1 MNYYGTQ
8 VNNLIEELRRLPGI
22 GGKSAQRLAFHIINM
37 PQEHVEHLAE
47 VLVSARKNIRY
58 CKCCCTLTDGELCP
72 ICASDK
78 RDHSTIMVVEHTK
91 DLAAYEK
98 TGQYNGVYH
107 VLQGTLVPSLGKG
120 PDDIRFKELMER
132 LDTTPVKEL
141 ILATNSSLDGEA
153 TAMYITKKVKP
164 RGIRITRIASGVPIG
179 GELEYIDEVTLLR
192 ALEGYMIQD
201 TDLFHD
207 SIKNNLRIAKL
218 TATDEEIIESGE
230 FSYGSSVFFHGKKK
244 YEERLESKYP
254 YLKVINI
261 ETVFPSRFNQDSL
274 IIILLFKLSIFAS

>member
-8 VNNLIEELRRLPGI
+8 VTNLIEELRRLPGI
-22 GGKSAQRLAFHIINM
+22 GSKSAQRLAFHIINM
-37 PQEHVEHLAE
+37 PEEHVEHLAE

-58 CKCCCTLTDGELCP
+58 CKCCCTLTDREICP

-78 RDHSTIMVVEHTK
+78 RDHSTIMVVEHTQ

-120 PDDIRFKELMER
+120 PDDIRFKELEER
-132 LDTTPVKEL
+132 LDKAPVKEL

-179 GELEYIDEVTLLR
+179 GELEYIDEVTLSR
-192 ALEGYMIQD
+192 ALDG
-201 TDLFHD
+201 
-207 SIKNNLRIAKL
+207 RIEL
-218 TATDEEIIESGE
+218 
-230 FSYGSSVFFHGKKK
+230 
-244 YEERLESKYP
+244 
-254 YLKVINI
+254 
-261 ETVFPSRFNQDSL
+261 
-274 IIILLFKLSIFAS
+274 

>member
-8 VNNLIEELRRLPGI
+8 VTNLIEELRRLPGI
-22 GGKSAQRLAFHIINM
+22 GSKSAQRLAYHLINM
-37 PQEHVEHLAE
+37 PEEHVEHLAE

-58 CKCCCTLTDGELCP
+58 CKCCCTLTDREICP

-78 RDHSTIMVVEHTK
+78 RDHSTIMVVEHTQ

-120 PDDIRFKELMER
+120 PDDIRFKELEER
-132 LDTTPVKEL
+132 LDKTPVKEL

-179 GELEYIDEVTLLR
+179 GELEYIDEVTLSR
-192 ALEGYMIQD
+192 ALDG
-201 TDLFHD
+201 
-207 SIKNNLRIAKL
+207 RIEL
-218 TATDEEIIESGE
+218 
-230 FSYGSSVFFHGKKK
+230 
-244 YEERLESKYP
+244 
-254 YLKVINI
+254 
-261 ETVFPSRFNQDSL
+261 
-274 IIILLFKLSIFAS
+274 